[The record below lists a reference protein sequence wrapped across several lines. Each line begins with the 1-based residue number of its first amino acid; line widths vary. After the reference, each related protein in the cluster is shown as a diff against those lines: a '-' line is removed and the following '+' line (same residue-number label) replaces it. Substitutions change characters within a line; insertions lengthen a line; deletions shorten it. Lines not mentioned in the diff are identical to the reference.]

1 MGRDLIEAVIKERAE
16 RPYSSLYDF
25 CKRLHGTGLNRRAL
39 ENLVKAGAFDTLE
52 PTRHGMLESVE
63 GILKSVETDA
73 RQNLDGQMDLF
84 GLMGGGE
91 DEKPANDYKVPNLPE
106 YSASDLLKMEKE
118 VSGLYLSGHPLDAY
132 RAQIAQVSTCTIAQ
146 LLGEDAK
153 QFDNQTVTLVCTIVK
168 NKIMTTK
175 SNTLM
180 AFTTVED
187 LTGSMELL
195 VFPRILAECRAAL
208 QENAVVVANGRVSVK
223 EDEAARLI
231 VEGVQPIETYDPG
244 KNFGMNRVERVKRE
258 TSGGGAAGYFLTVPS
273 RDSAHMH
280 KVENLLCNIFDGGTV
295 RVYFRFQDTGRA
307 MLARHM
313 AVKDDPLLRAELERI
328 LGKDCVKVQ
337 DVEHSAK

>member
-1 MGRDLIEAVIKERAE
+1 MLPDTSDNICVLEKQLRAVFLLAE
-16 RPYSSLYDF
+16 RSPEGKLPFVRCQQFFQIGDDLF
-25 CKRLHGTGLNRRAL
+25 MRLLRIEPSATTQHRDKVG
-39 ENLVKAGAFDTLE
+39 FDTLLGH
-52 PTRHGMLESVE
+52 RG
-63 GILKSVETDA
+63 
-73 RQNLDGQMDLF
+73 
-84 GLMGGGE
+84 
-91 DEKPANDYKVPNLPE
+91 
-106 YSASDLLKMEKE
+106 DLLKMEKE

-132 RAQIAQVSTCTIAQ
+132 RSQIAQVSTCTIAQ

-153 QFDNQTVTLVCTIVK
+153 QFDNQNVTLVCTIVR

-231 VEGVQPIETYDPG
+231 VEGVQSIETYDPAQS
-244 KNFGMNRVERVKRE
+244 FGRNRVERVKRE
-258 TSGGGAAGYFLTVPS
+258 TSGGGAAGYFLTVPA
-273 RDSAHMH
+273 RDCPQMH

-295 RVYFRFQDTGRA
+295 KVYFRFRDTGKA

-313 AVKDDPLLRAELERI
+313 AVRDDPLLRAELERI
-328 LGKDCVKVQ
+328 LGKDCVKIQ
-337 DVEHSAK
+337 DIEQSAK